1 MKLSIAAFKAFI
13 LLLIGAVIYGFD
25 NIGFFNQIATKI
37 TILILVIF
45 KTCYFMVQ
53 SYNKIKEATEK
64 HLPYY
69 IFLQFMGYNIALLMF
84 SFGIDYFVINEGIP
98 GSFVGVNNDCSALRR
113 FFDFLYYSSLNMT
126 NFGFGTLMPLGMTA
140 KIVTSLE
147 VMLSF
152 AAIIF
157 VLSDF
162 MSLKES
168 MKDKK

>member
-1 MKLSIAAFKAFI
+1 
-13 LLLIGAVIYGFD
+13 
-25 NIGFFNQIATKI
+25 
-37 TILILVIF
+37 
-45 KTCYFMVQ
+45 MVQ

-69 IFLQFMGYNIALLMF
+69 LFLQFMGYNIVLLML
-84 SFGIDYFVINEGIP
+84 SFGIDYFVLNEGIP
-98 GSFVGVNNDCSALRR
+98 GSFVGINNDCSALRR
-113 FFDFLYYSSLNMT
+113 FLDFLYYSSLNMT
-126 NFGFGTLMPLGMTA
+126 NFGFGTLMPLGLTA
-140 KIVTSLE
+140 KAVTSLE

-152 AAIIF
+152 AVIIF